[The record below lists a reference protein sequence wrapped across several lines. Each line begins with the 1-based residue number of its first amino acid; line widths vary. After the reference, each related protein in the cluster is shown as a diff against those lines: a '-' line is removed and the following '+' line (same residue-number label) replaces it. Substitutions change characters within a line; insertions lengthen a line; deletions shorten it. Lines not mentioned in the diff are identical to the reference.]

1 MSAPAAHP
9 CHPRQGARPE
19 SPEASEVVKE
29 TTEAEPPAAE
39 AVTEAVDE
47 MGEVSPG
54 LMRELRRGFP
64 EGLSFATILM
74 EPPRRV

>member
-54 LMRELRRGFP
+54 LMRELRREFP